1 MWVTDGVWAGRS
13 ISKVLELK
21 AKPEALSVDFDRA
34 AIVVVDMQNAFA
46 SKGGMLD
53 IAGAD
58 LSDAQRVVRTVRDV
72 LAEARRAGMPVVYLQ
87 MGYKPDLSNS
97 GGPNSP
103 NWHKELAMHLM
114 NQRPELKG
122 KLLTEGT
129 WDFAIVDE
137 LAPEDGDLVI
147 IKTRYSGFAGTTLD
161 SQLRVRGIR
170 YLFFAGIA
178 TNVCVESTLRD
189 AYFQDY
195 WPILLR
201 DGTMPA
207 GNASV
212 QEATLYNVESFF
224 GWSAES
230 KDLIAILE
238 TRAARAKCGS

>member
-1 MWVTDGVWAGRS
+1 
-13 ISKVLELK
+13 VLELK
-21 AKPEALSVDFDRA
+21 AKPEAISVDFDRA

-58 LSDAQRVVRTVRDV
+58 LSDAQRVVRTIRDV
-72 LAEARRAGMPVVYLQ
+72 LTAARRAGMPVVYLQ

-97 GGPNSP
+97 GGPDSP

-114 NQRPELKG
+114 NKRPELKG

-137 LAPEDGDLVI
+137 LAPGDGDLVV

-161 SQLRVRGIR
+161 SQLRVRGIK

-224 GWSAES
+224 GWSANSE
-230 KDLIAILE
+230 DLIAILK
-238 TRAARAKCGS
+238 TRAERTSCGQ